1 MLYTELS
8 TAKLSA
14 LAPEDETFYKRKA
27 YYSLQTCIARL
38 RSISSEKVDFSAK
51 QSNYGSN
58 TTFSLDPYINQ
69 IQDVTAENEFFAE
82 RKFIWENRSQKNNTQ
97 KDRDDIFIKKD
108 RCFTQPAENGL
119 ESWILKR
126 GTKITKVKS
135 IARGNG
141 IDRVQEK
148 INKLLNDKGIQTHA
162 CDWEKMKGRIVAYRD
177 GKSYFVEI
185 HFYRC
190 RSIGYFDFKVKHIF
204 KKLGSVLLTG

>member
-8 TAKLSA
+8 TAKLNA

-38 RSISSEKVDFSAK
+38 RSISSEKVDFSAN
-51 QSNYGSN
+51 QALHANDEVW
-58 TTFSLDPYINQ
+58 TTFFSFDPYIAKLRS
-69 IQDVTAENEFFAE
+69 IFSEYEFAA
-82 RKFIWENRSQKNNTQ
+82 RRNFIRENRSPKNNTQ

-177 GKSYFVEI
+177 GQAYFVNI

-190 RSIGYFDFKVKHIF
+190 KSIGYFDFKVKHIF
-204 KKLGSVLLTG
+204 KKL